1 MKLKDMD
8 SFDMERELS
17 KYTHGDWD
25 IREIYDGVYIEYEDI
40 DDGKVYVLISEPDS
54 NGEVEIEFTCEY
66 NGYLYEKLRTV
77 DTFGDLIKC
86 VNKIFKIDSSTVE
99 DIANE
104 MVRTFKNGFDKLLK

>member
-17 KYTHGDWD
+17 KRAPDDWEA
-25 IREIYDGVYIEYEDI
+25 REIYDGVRMDYEGTDSGEI
-40 DDGKVYVLISEPDS
+40 YVFISEPDS
-54 NGEVEIEFTCEY
+54 SGEVEIDFTCEY

-86 VNKIFKIDSSTVE
+86 VNKIFKIDSNTVD

-104 MVRTFKNGFDKLLK
+104 MVRTFKTGFDKLLK